1 MKMLVMVEQVRI
13 SQSDMVLTI
22 FEDKGEMKMQ

>member
-13 SQSDMVLTI
+13 SQSDMVLAI